1 MDDPVAIITGSS
13 SGLGAAIAEGLAAR
27 GYRIVLNTA
36 PNLLSPEPV
45 KAAIEKKGGTAIIA
59 MGDVGQ
65 DAACRSIAKAAV
77 EAYGRI
83 DVLVNNAATTKFA
96 AHDDLDALSDEDF
109 LNIYRVNVVAGFM
122 MIRACRSE
130 LARHHDGAVVNISSI
145 AAVAGVGSSVA
156 YAASKGALNT
166 MTLSLARALAPDIRV
181 NAICPG
187 FMQSRWF
194 DGRVSQDQYR
204 QFVEYSEKT
213 TPLRQAGTPEM
224 VAEGA
229 IFFAS
234 PAARHITGEM
244 LMMDAGWHL
253 DLVNM
258 KAR

>member
-1 MDDPVAIITGSS
+1 MEDYVAIVTGSAT
-13 SGLGAAIAEGLAAR
+13 GLGAAIAEGLAAL
-27 GYRIVLNTA
+27 GYRIVLNGA
-36 PNLLSPEPV
+36 PGLADAEPV
-45 KAAIEKKGGTAIIA
+45 KAAIEKKGGQAIVTL
-59 MGDVGQ
+59 GDVGQ
-65 DAACRSIAKAAV
+65 DAACRAIAAAAV
-77 EAYGRI
+77 KAFGRI

-109 LNIYRVNVVAGFM
+109 LNIYRVNVVAGFQ
-122 MIRACRSE
+122 MIRACRKE
-130 LARHHDGAVVNISSI
+130 LAKRHDGAVVNVSS
-145 AAVAGVGSSVA
+145 VAGVSGVGSSIA

-181 NAICPG
+181 NTICPG

-194 DGRVSQDQYR
+194 DGRISQDNYR
-204 QFVEYSEKT
+204 QIVEHMEKT

-224 VAEGA
+224 VAESA

-234 PAARHITGEM
+234 PKSRHITGEM
-244 LMMDAGWHL
+244 LMSDAGMHL